1 LLAGALLGW
10 ARAMG
15 EFGATLIFAGS
26 LRGRT
31 QTMPLYIY
39 SVLERD
45 VDEEVWAG
53 VLLLGVAF
61 VALSGSR
68 WLGG

>member
-1 LLAGALLGW
+1 
-10 ARAMG
+10 MG

-26 LRGRT
+26 LQGRT

-45 VDEEVWAG
+45 VDAALWTG
-53 VLLLGVAF
+53 LLMLGVAF
-61 VALSGSR
+61 VALSLSR
-68 WLGG
+68 WLSA